1 MDDFN
6 LNFSILQD
14 DEQQLGFGKKEQR
27 QKITWLP
34 QVEKKRV
41 QTHGDDDVSDS
52 EFPANGSSLV
62 LLSCVAVYFKKES
75 WGIDR
80 CQLKLKLL

>member
-34 QVEKKRV
+34 QVEKKESRHTATTTF
-41 QTHGDDDVSDS
+41 QTLNFQLM
-52 EFPANGSSLV
+52 EV
-62 LLSCVAVYFKKES
+62 LQYYCVVAVYFKKES

>member
-62 LLSCVAVYFKKES
+62 LLCSSSIFQE
-75 WGIDR
+75 R
-80 CQLKLKLL
+80 KLGH